1 MILAYFICIFHINE
15 ILIYFLKLSGADKTE
30 IFMEN
35 DILTNNTETNPDV
48 LEQEFFKTFPNFS
61 AEEKSKF
68 DSAWKFLLEKTD
80 GITRKCGKPYY
91 LHPMRVAALLA
102 DKNMDIDC
110 VICGLLHSIFEVE
123 GVKKEEVEKLFGA
136 TVMRIVS
143 DTSKI
148 TGMKINA
155 STIQQA
161 DNIRKMLF
169 AMIDDVRV
177 IFVKLADRL
186 DRMRNLK
193 SVEEKKQRLI
203 SAEVLDIWAPL
214 ADRLGMQT
222 VKNELEDLSLKYS
235 NPNVFQQ
242 IKAIVSQKKGERSAY
257 LEKAVK
263 AIKNAAAKAGIEVTI
278 SSRAKHFFSIY
289 KKMQKRNV
297 PADKLYDLLALR
309 VICHTNAECY
319 TLIGIVHG
327 LWKPMDGRFKDYIA
341 MPKANG
347 YQSLHTTVVCEG
359 KPLEIQIRTDK
370 MHSMAEHGVA
380 SHWLYKKGM
389 SHDKVDINSLGIFN
403 QLQNLKKEN
412 LSNEN
417 FFSELKNEI
426 LGDEIYVFTPK
437 GDVVQLP
444 SGSNAI
450 DFAYNVHSAVGEK
463 IVGAKADGKIIP
475 ITAPLKNT
483 QIIEI
488 ITNPQAHPTESQ
500 LKLVHTSKARQ
511 KIHSWLVA
519 NDPTFVDKAALAQ
532 HAADVA
538 ANNERGKAIQE
549 EKRRKR
555 SRKGDGEIKNPLENY
570 TGRIIAE
577 HTKNMLC
584 TLAGCCSPKP
594 GDLIVGYVS
603 KKKGVMVHKATCM
616 TFQRIE
622 NIENRMVDVEWE
634 KRIAAKTEKPVK
646 ISESGDK
653 S

>member
-1 MILAYFICIFHINE
+1 
-15 ILIYFLKLSGADKTE
+15 
-30 IFMEN
+30 MEN
-35 DILTNNTETNPDV
+35 DILTNNAETNPDV
-48 LEQEFFKTFPNFS
+48 LEQEFFKTFPNFTD
-61 AEEKSKF
+61 AEKAKF
-68 DSAWKFLLEKTD
+68 DSAWKFLLQKTD

-91 LHPMRVAALLA
+91 LHPMRVASLLA
-102 DKNMDIDC
+102 NKNMDIDC

-123 GVKKEEVEKLFGA
+123 GVSKDEVEKLFGT
-136 TVMRIVS
+136 TVMKIVS

-222 VKNELEDLSLKYS
+222 VKNELEDLSLKHS

-242 IKAIVSQKKGERSAY
+242 IKAIVAQKKDERAAY
-257 LEKAVK
+257 LDKAVK
-263 AIKNAAAKAGIEVTI
+263 AIKDAAAKNGIQVEI
-278 SSRAKHFFSIY
+278 SSRAKHFYSIY

-319 TLIGIVHG
+319 TLVGIVHG

-444 SGSNAI
+444 AGSNAI

-549 EKRRKR
+549 EKRKKR
-555 SRKGDGEIKNPLENY
+555 ASHKGDGEVKNPLENY
-570 TGRIIAE
+570 TGRIIADN
-577 HTKNMLC
+577 TKNMLC

-603 KKKGVMVHKATCM
+603 KKKGIMVHKATCM
-616 TFQRIE
+616 TFLRIE
-622 NIENRMVDVEWE
+622 NIKNRMVHVEWE
-634 KRIAAKTEKPVK
+634 KRAVKTQ
-646 ISESGDK
+646 
-653 S
+653 

>member
-1 MILAYFICIFHINE
+1 
-15 ILIYFLKLSGADKTE
+15 
-30 IFMEN
+30 MEN
-35 DILTNNTETNPDV
+35 DILTNNAETNPDV
-48 LEQEFFKTFPNFS
+48 LEQEFFKTFPNFTD
-61 AEEKSKF
+61 AEKAKF
-68 DSAWKFLLEKTD
+68 DSAWKFLLQKTD

-91 LHPMRVAALLA
+91 LHPMRVASLLA
-102 DKNMDIDC
+102 NKNMDIDC

-123 GVKKEEVEKLFGA
+123 GVSKDEVEKLFGT
-136 TVMRIVS
+136 TVMKIVS

-242 IKAIVSQKKGERSAY
+242 IKAIVAQKKDERAAY
-257 LEKAVK
+257 LDKAVK
-263 AIKNAAAKAGIEVTI
+263 AIKDAAAKNGIQVEI
-278 SSRAKHFFSIY
+278 SSRAKHFYSIY

-319 TLIGIVHG
+319 TLVGIVHG

-444 SGSNAI
+444 AGSNAI

-549 EKRRKR
+549 EKRKKR
-555 SRKGDGEIKNPLENY
+555 ASHKGDGEVKNPLENY
-570 TGRIIAE
+570 TGRIIADN
-577 HTKNMLC
+577 TKNMLC

-603 KKKGVMVHKATCM
+603 KKKGIMVHKATCM
-616 TFQRIE
+616 TFLRIE
-622 NIENRMVDVEWE
+622 NIKNRMVHVEWE
-634 KRIAAKTEKPVK
+634 KRAVKTQ
-646 ISESGDK
+646 
-653 S
+653 

>member
-1 MILAYFICIFHINE
+1 MAL
-15 ILIYFLKLSGADKTE
+15 
-30 IFMEN
+30 
-35 DILTNNTETNPDV
+35 DIITNSSETNPDV
-48 LEQEFFKTFPNFS
+48 LEKAFFESFPSFS
-61 AEEKSKF
+61 DEEKAKF

-80 GITRKCGKPYY
+80 GISRKCGKPYY
-91 LHPMRVAALLA
+91 LHPMRVASLLA
-102 DKNMDIDC
+102 DKNFDIDC

-123 GVKKEEVEKLFGA
+123 GVKKEEVESLFGT
-136 TVMRIVS
+136 TVTKIVS

-214 ADRLGMQT
+214 ADRLGMQN

-242 IKAIVSQKKGERSAY
+242 IKAIVAQKKDERAAY
-257 LEKAVK
+257 LEKAVN
-263 AIKNAAAKAGIEVTI
+263 AIKKEAAKAGIEVTI

-297 PADKLYDLLALR
+297 PASKLYDLLALR

-370 MHSMAEHGVA
+370 MHSMAEYGVA

-389 SHDKVDINSLGIFN
+389 NHDKVDINSLGIFN
-403 QLQNLKKEN
+403 QLQNLKNEN

-426 LGDEIYVFTPK
+426 LGDEIFVFTPR
-437 GDVVQLP
+437 GDVIQLP
-444 SGSNAI
+444 AGANAI
-450 DFAYNVHSAVGEK
+450 DFAYSVHSAVGEK

-475 ITAPLKNT
+475 ITTPLKNT
-483 QIIEI
+483 QIVEI
-488 ITNPQAHPTESQ
+488 ITNPQAHPTENQ

-532 HAADVA
+532 RAADIA
-538 ANNERGKAIQE
+538 AHNDKSKQIQD
-549 EKRRKR
+549 EKRRKH
-555 SRKGDGEIKNPLENY
+555 SRKGEGEIKNPLENY
-570 TGRIIAE
+570 TGKIIAQN
-577 HTKNMLC
+577 TKNMLC
-584 TLAGCCSPKP
+584 TLAGCCCPKP
-594 GDLIVGYVS
+594 GDIIVGYVS
-603 KKKGVMVHKATCM
+603 KKKGIMVHKATCL
-616 TFQRIE
+616 TFQRIQ

-634 KRIAAKTEKPVK
+634 KREAAPKKAKTE
-646 ISESGDK
+646 
-653 S
+653 

>member
-1 MILAYFICIFHINE
+1 MAL
-15 ILIYFLKLSGADKTE
+15 
-30 IFMEN
+30 
-35 DILTNNTETNPDV
+35 DIITNSSETNPDV
-48 LEQEFFKTFPNFS
+48 LEKAFFESFPSFS
-61 AEEKSKF
+61 DEEKAKF

-80 GITRKCGKPYY
+80 GISRKCGKPYY
-91 LHPMRVAALLA
+91 LHPMRVASLLA
-102 DKNMDIDC
+102 DKNFDIDC

-123 GVKKEEVEKLFGA
+123 GVKKEEVESLFGT
-136 TVMRIVS
+136 TVTKIVS

-214 ADRLGMQT
+214 ADRLGMQN

-242 IKAIVSQKKGERSAY
+242 IKAIVAQKKDERAAY
-257 LEKAVK
+257 LEKAVN
-263 AIKNAAAKAGIEVTI
+263 AIKKEAAKAGIEVTI

-297 PADKLYDLLALR
+297 PASKLYDLLALR

-370 MHSMAEHGVA
+370 MHSMAEYGVA

-389 SHDKVDINSLGIFN
+389 NHDKVDINSLGIFN
-403 QLQNLKKEN
+403 QLQNLKNEN

-426 LGDEIYVFTPK
+426 LGDEIFVFTPR
-437 GDVVQLP
+437 GDVIQLP
-444 SGSNAI
+444 AGANAI
-450 DFAYNVHSAVGEK
+450 DFAYSVHSAVGEK

-475 ITAPLKNT
+475 ITTPLKNT
-483 QIIEI
+483 QIVEI
-488 ITNPQAHPTESQ
+488 ITNPQAHPTENQ

-532 HAADVA
+532 RAADIA
-538 ANNERGKAIQE
+538 AHNDKSKQIQD
-549 EKRRKR
+549 EKRKKH
-555 SRKGDGEIKNPLENY
+555 SRKGEGEIKNPLENY
-570 TGRIIAE
+570 TGKIIAQN
-577 HTKNMLC
+577 TKNMLC
-584 TLAGCCSPKP
+584 TLAGCCCPKP
-594 GDLIVGYVS
+594 GDIIVGYVS
-603 KKKGVMVHKATCM
+603 KKKGIMVHKATCL
-616 TFQRIE
+616 TFQRIQ

-634 KRIAAKTEKPVK
+634 KREAAPKKAKTE
-646 ISESGDK
+646 
-653 S
+653 